1 MLRVLDLVSQ
11 VAPSRAT
18 ILLNGETGTGKEII
32 AKAIHSNSPRAD
44 GPSLPSTVVRCPRNS
59 LNPRYSDT

>member
-18 ILLNGETGTGKEII
+18 ILLTGETGTGKEII
-32 AKAIHSNSPRAD
+32 AKAIHSNSPRAERL
-44 GPSLPSTVVRCPRNS
+44 SWL
-59 LNPRYSDT
+59 